1 MIYCENIVNV
11 TVFFFYSSPDFET
24 TFFSPPFSAM
34 SLPQLLQFFFP
45 ISAMALP
52 QLVYHN
58 FFFFFTLGTPRTLL
72 TQATGIGQRN
82 FGIHITEIQH
92 FLSLPFSSSFSY
104 FLLNF
109 GNGDTEIYSLSSQ
122 S

>member
-11 TVFFFYSSPDFET
+11 TFFFFTIPRFRNH
-24 TFFSPPFSAM
+24 FFFPPIFGNVIATIVTIFFTYFGNGIATI
-34 SLPQLLQFFFP
+34 SLPQ
-45 ISAMALP
+45 
-52 QLVYHN
+52 

-72 TQATGIGQRN
+72 TQATGIWQRN